1 MFMMLEGLFKPSV
14 MFFELINSL
23 ATSQAMMNKILR
35 NLINTRKTVS
45 FIGNVIVEIKE
56 EDNHDKIVI
65 KRLEEN
71 DLYVN
76 QKNTN
81 KRSRK

>member
-1 MFMMLEGLFKPSV
+1 MMLKVLFKSSV

-45 FIGNVIVEIKE
+45 FIGNVIVEIE
-56 EDNHDKIVI
+56 EGDNHNKIVI

-71 DLYVN
+71 DLYV
-76 QKNTN
+76 KP
-81 KRSRK
+81 RKYK

>member
-1 MFMMLEGLFKPSV
+1 MLEGLFKPSV

-56 EDNHDKIVI
+56 EDTHDKIVI

-71 DLYVN
+71 DLYV
-76 QKNTN
+76 KP
-81 KRSRK
+81 RKYK

>member
-56 EDNHDKIVI
+56 EDTHDKIVI

-71 DLYVN
+71 DLYV
-76 QKNTN
+76 KP
-81 KRSRK
+81 RKYK